1 MSLVETIFSSQWV
14 LISLM
19 LAFMPLLFAFL
30 FYVLF
35 QLRKRRAQHAKAQ
48 QAVARIVIEDDD
60 TLILAPKT
68 MRASLAAAA
77 QAQLQQPEQP
87 KPEQAAQAAQAAQA
101 EQPAAEGEENQEIT
115 GLLADVFVEEAGV
128 NRAALLL
135 GDRPAVDMR
144 ELAALTASVAG
155 ALRAAS

>member
-1 MSLVETIFSSQWV
+1 MALIETIFSSQWV

-19 LAFMPLLFAFL
+19 LAFTPLLFALL

-35 QLRKRRAQHAKAQ
+35 QLRKRRAQRAKAQ

-87 KPEQAAQAAQAAQA
+87 KPE
-101 EQPAAEGEENQEIT
+101 ETGQPAAEGEESKEIT
-115 GLLADVFVEEAGV
+115 GLLADVFVEEGGV

-135 GDRPAVDMR
+135 GDRPAVDIH
-144 ELAALTASVAG
+144 ELAALTASVADT
-155 ALRAAS
+155 LRAAS